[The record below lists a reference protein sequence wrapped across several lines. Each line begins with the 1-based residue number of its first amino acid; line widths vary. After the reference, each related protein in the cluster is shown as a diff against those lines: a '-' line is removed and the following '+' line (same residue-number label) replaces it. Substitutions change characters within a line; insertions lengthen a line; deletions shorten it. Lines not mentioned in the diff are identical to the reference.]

1 MKPFDILAI
10 GELNVDLILTG
21 MSSLPIPGRELIA
34 ETCTLTMGSSTAIC
48 AAGMAGLGLKT
59 AFTGKVGKDGYG
71 ELASSTLAG
80 YGIDLSHLIVDP
92 SIQTGITVSLSAKD
106 NSDRAM
112 VTYLGAISAMR
123 AEDVSDEL
131 LAKTRH
137 IHVGSFF
144 LQSDLRPGLAKLF
157 ERAHELGVT
166 TSLDAGWDDTNVW
179 DYGLMDVL
187 KHTDVFLPN
196 EVESAAITKNEN
208 VREAALELSKICRIC
223 VVKCGGKGAVCAS
236 NGQVYEAAT
245 YKAPV
250 RDTTGAGDSF
260 NAGFLY
266 AFLAGYSLE
275 KSLCYGNAC
284 GSLSVARF
292 GGASSCPNLAEAEQV
307 IATGVVEG

>member
-123 AEDVSDEL
+123 A
-131 LAKTRH
+131 ARH
-137 IHVGSFF
+137 FPSIFCRTTNSYVENSFIF
-144 LQSDLRPGLAKLF
+144 I
-157 ERAHELGVT
+157 
-166 TSLDAGWDDTNVW
+166 TS
-179 DYGLMDVL
+179 
-187 KHTDVFLPN
+187 
-196 EVESAAITKNEN
+196 S
-208 VREAALELSKICRIC
+208 
-223 VVKCGGKGAVCAS
+223 
-236 NGQVYEAAT
+236 
-245 YKAPV
+245 
-250 RDTTGAGDSF
+250 
-260 NAGFLY
+260 
-266 AFLAGYSLE
+266 YS
-275 KSLCYGNAC
+275 
-284 GSLSVARF
+284 
-292 GGASSCPNLAEAEQV
+292 
-307 IATGVVEG
+307 IA